1 LSRSAN
7 GGPAIGNANSPL
19 RDARYLSDHLRTQA
33 EECYRLAKEARDKWV
48 ANILDNL
55 GNQLHARADQLEA
68 KDNGAAGEQ
77 G

>member
-1 LSRSAN
+1 MAALRSAMQTRPF
-7 GGPAIGNANSPL
+7 GMRYEAV
-19 RDARYLSDHLRTQA
+19 RYLSDHLRTQA

-68 KDNGAAGEQ
+68 KDNGATAEQ
-77 G
+77 D

>member
-1 LSRSAN
+1 MAALRSAMQTRPF
-7 GGPAIGNANSPL
+7 GMRYEAV
-19 RDARYLSDHLRTQA
+19 RYLSDHLRNQA
-33 EECYRLAKEARDKWV
+33 DECYRLAKEARDKWV

-68 KDNGAAGEQ
+68 KDNDSPGEQ